1 MKSDKLQN
9 PLLFDLVGEGADYQ
23 NKVALKHITLKIHR
37 GEKIALMGPSGA
49 GKTTLL
55 RLLPTIFIK

>member
-1 MKSDKLQN
+1 MKSDKPQN

-49 GKTTLL
+49 GKTTL
-55 RLLPTIFIK
+55 